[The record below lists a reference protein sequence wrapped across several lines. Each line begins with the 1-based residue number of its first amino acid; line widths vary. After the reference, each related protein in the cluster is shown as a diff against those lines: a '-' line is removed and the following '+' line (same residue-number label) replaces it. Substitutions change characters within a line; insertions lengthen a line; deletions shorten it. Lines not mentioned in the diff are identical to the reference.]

1 MLAFKH
7 LRKNTLCILDHYF
20 REIFQKLKIVGIICK
35 LKETDQN
42 VLAYTY
48 TIPPNYIYIIIIL
61 KNEDKHV

>member
-7 LRKNTLCILDHYF
+7 LRKKTLFILDHYF

-42 VLAYTY
+42 ALAYTY
-48 TIPPNYIYIIIIL
+48 TIPPKLYIYIIIL